1 MYLEQLISYDNSVL
15 LNWKHI
21 SSRLQYLPKGHKPL
35 WFTILE
41 NTIITNHQFRL
52 VNSQLQLPPT
62 NSISFTTGHYKQTP
76 KPWIIAYNH
85 NCNNIIIGKARKYD
99 QTEDTIS
106 ITHWTID
113 FDTSHTELYPS
124 VNYTCMQCTGCHLNS
139 NHIQNKC
146 IFNISPNL
154 TTKFLGRK
162 INSNSLNKLNLH
174 ANLLDLLYSIAL
186 RNPVTIPSQPN
197 IIIYNNAV
205 FDIFTQNQAAQ
216 ILQQIAQ
223 SNSSSSQFTFYTDGS
238 VNNITNNRCKMG
250 IG

>member
-1 MYLEQLISYDNSVL
+1 
-15 LNWKHI
+15 
-21 SSRLQYLPKGHKPL
+21 
-35 WFTILE
+35 
-41 NTIITNHQFRL
+41 
-52 VNSQLQLPPT
+52 
-62 NSISFTTGHYKQTP
+62 
-76 KPWIIAYNH
+76 
-85 NCNNIIIGKARKYD
+85 
-99 QTEDTIS
+99 
-106 ITHWTID
+106 
-113 FDTSHTELYPS
+113 
-124 VNYTCMQCTGCHLNS
+124 MQCTGCHLNS
-139 NHIQNKC
+139 NRIQNKC
-146 IFNISPNL
+146 TFNISTNL

-250 IG
+250 IGWIQTQNETILY